1 MKTVKITLAVI
12 VVAAISTTAIWGFMK
27 LINSEEIQLPQNQSI
42 KKIEQSIVS
51 LAKMPESSFCKEFH
65 QEVKYYIEDD
75 YSNNRLGSNKSE
87 NDQWKKILSSNLYAA
102 YTDKFIKQ
110 AFYVFRGSE
119 WEVKKLNFIRKEYQ
133 AIQREGYQTGMLE
146 KNSITDKKLNEIK
159 TIFAKYDEIV
169 GFINS
174 SKAFSFEE
182 YDNFDTEFPIS
193 GVEQKIIRSKLYL
206 KNNLENNYV
215 KNCLRVKTNLS
226 GVPQIYFKAHISYL
240 DNKIDYWSGKY
251 VDYKNDQP
259 GYSQNIYLPLK
270 NEIDQLDNN
279 IYNVDSFDVKY
290 DNLMNILEQEGNA
303 AYLYIN

>member
-1 MKTVKITLAVI
+1 MKTVKISLAVI
-12 VVAAISTTAIWGFMK
+12 VVAAITTTAIWGFMK

-42 KKIEQSIVS
+42 KKIEQEIVS
-51 LAKMPESSFCKEFH
+51 LAKMPESSFCKDLYE
-65 QEVKYYIEDD
+65 EVKYYIEDD

-110 AFYVFRGSE
+110 AFYIFRGSE
-119 WEVKKLNFIRKEYQ
+119 WGVQKLNFIRTEYQ

-174 SKAFSFEE
+174 CKTFSFSD
-182 YDNFDTEFPIS
+182 YDDLNTDFPIIEI
-193 GVEQKIIRSKLYL
+193 EQKIIRSKVYL

-226 GVPQIYFKAHISYL
+226 GVPQLYFKAHISYL

-251 VDYKNDQP
+251 VDYNNQRD
-259 GYSQNIYLPLK
+259 YSENIYTPLL
-270 NEIDQLDNN
+270 NEIYKLDNN
-279 IYNVDSFDVKY
+279 IYNLGSFDSEY
-290 DNLMNILEQEGNA
+290 DKLINKLQEEGNSA
-303 AYLYIN
+303 FKNFE